1 MPSQPSVSL
10 GGRLRGAQVGSS
22 RVPLPDLCR
31 FGGWG
36 RSLSF
41 GADTLA
47 CRRLWVRVPSS
58 ASQNPLETAGFSVL
72 RRDSRQGEGLKTQLL
87 VSLRAL
93 LRGAGGA

>member
-58 ASQNPLETAGFSVL
+58 ASQNPLETAGFYVPGTWVLGSRASLAVTRKVTRPEIPPPSV
-72 RRDSRQGEGLKTQLL
+72 R
-87 VSLRAL
+87 
-93 LRGAGGA
+93 